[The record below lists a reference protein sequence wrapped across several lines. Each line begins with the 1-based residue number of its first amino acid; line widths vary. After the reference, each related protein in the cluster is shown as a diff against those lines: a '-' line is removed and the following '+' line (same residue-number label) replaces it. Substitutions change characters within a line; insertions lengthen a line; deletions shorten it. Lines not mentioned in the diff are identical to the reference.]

1 MNWCQMDSH
10 FPKTAWHEFP
20 FKLSILRCQRF
31 RWLYDDGGLTLLL
44 PHILKTRKQF
54 KHCKLRVFKL
64 ANHNDQLDME
74 TRNMASM
81 LSRFRCS

>member
-1 MNWCQMDSH
+1 M
-10 FPKTAWHEFP
+10 
-20 FKLSILRCQRF
+20 
-31 RWLYDDGGLTLLL
+31 TLLL

-64 ANHNDQLDME
+64 ANHNDQIDME

-81 LSRFRCS
+81 LSRFR

>member
-1 MNWCQMDSH
+1 MDTNSH
-10 FPKTAWHEFP
+10 SKMS
-20 FKLSILRCQRF
+20 LLRCQRS

-81 LSRFRCS
+81 LSRFR

>member
-1 MNWCQMDSH
+1 V
-10 FPKTAWHEFP
+10 
-20 FKLSILRCQRF
+20 
-31 RWLYDDGGLTLLL
+31 
-44 PHILKTRKQF
+44 PHILKTRRQF

-81 LSRFRCS
+81 LSRFRIEFADVTAVPGVTQKANPATKVRVGESTEGGEGGGRL